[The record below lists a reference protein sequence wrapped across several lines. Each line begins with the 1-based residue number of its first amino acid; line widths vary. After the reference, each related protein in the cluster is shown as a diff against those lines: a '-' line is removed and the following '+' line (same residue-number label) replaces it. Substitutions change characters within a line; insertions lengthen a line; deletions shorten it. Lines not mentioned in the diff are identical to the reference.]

1 MGRKRP
7 CAGLA
12 TGLIS
17 APTNGFK
24 PIAAAALMPRK
35 GGGAP
40 LCKNSRMIQR
50 ARDFYREHARD
61 FIAQYWLVLLAC
73 AIALALA
80 FKYVNPAPPNTIH
93 ISTGTNE
100 GTFTLYAERYKK
112 VLARDGVTLVLRPSA
127 GSAQNLARLLD
138 DGAGIEAGFIQGG
151 MVSDGNGPQI
161 ADKLLSLGS
170 MYYEPLWVFVRL
182 APEGAVAGAQP
193 AANRGKAAARGVA
206 KSAAATSPS
215 KSAAAP
221 PATPTGPAAAPTKLS
236 ELKGLRIAAGVPGGG
251 TSTLALRLLTPSGV
265 SDSNS
270 TLLPLS
276 GASAAA
282 ALLEGRADAA
292 LFLTTLDTPH
302 IQQLLA
308 TPGFA
313 LMHLDQ
319 ADAMIRNFPFL
330 HRLTL
335 PQGSFDLER
344 NIPLQDVALLAPTVK
359 IAVRADLHP
368 ALVTLLLKAATEVHG
383 AASLLQKERE
393 FPLGSDT
400 EIALSP
406 DAQRYY
412 KSGPPFLQKY
422 LPFWA
427 ATWVDRMFFI
437 LLPILAI
444 LIPVT
449 RIAPAVY
456 AWRIRAKVY
465 HWYGELKF
473 LEGQLRNNP
482 ATARLP
488 GYLERLDWI
497 EDQVNRIRLPLA
509 FSNHVYFLREH
520 IELVRNAIVRAA
532 PKAA

>member
-1 MGRKRP
+1 
-7 CAGLA
+7 
-12 TGLIS
+12 
-17 APTNGFK
+17 
-24 PIAAAALMPRK
+24 
-35 GGGAP
+35 
-40 LCKNSRMIQR
+40 MIQR

-61 FIAQYWLVLLAC
+61 FIAQYWMALLAC
-73 AIALALA
+73 AIALALG

-93 ISTGTNE
+93 ISTGADE
-100 GTFTLYAERYKK
+100 GAFTLYAERYKK
-112 VLARDGVTLVLRPSA
+112 VLARDGVTLVLRPSSGA
-127 GSAQNLARLLD
+127 AQNLVRLLD
-138 DGAGIEAGFIQGG
+138 DSAGVHAGFLQGG
-151 MVSDGNGPQI
+151 MVSDGNGPEI
-161 ADKLLSLGS
+161 ADKLVSLGS
-170 MYYEPLWVFVRL
+170 MYYEPLWVFVRVAPL
-182 APEGAVAGAQP
+182 ADSAGAGAGATARP
-193 AANRGKAAARGVA
+193 AAKIGKVTARPAARPGTA
-206 KSAAATSPS
+206 RIAGG
-215 KSAAAP
+215 AAAP
-221 PATPTGPAAAPTKLS
+221 AAALTKLTD
-236 ELKGLRIAAGVPGGG
+236 LKGLRIAAGVTGGG
-251 TSTLALRLLTPSGV
+251 TSTLALRLLTPSGI

-276 GASAAA
+276 GATAAA

-292 LFLTTLDTPH
+292 MFLTTLDTPH

-308 TPGFA
+308 TPGIA
-313 LMHLDQ
+313 LMNLDQ

-335 PQGSFDLER
+335 PHGSFDLER
-344 NIPLQDVALLAPTVK
+344 NIPAEDVALLAPTVK

-368 ALVTLLLKAATEVHG
+368 ALITLMLKAAAEVHG
-383 AASLLQKERE
+383 NASLLQKERE

-400 EIALSP
+400 EIPLSP
-406 DAQRYY
+406 DAARYY

-437 LLPILAI
+437 LLPIFAI

-449 RIAPAVY
+449 RIAPAMY
-456 AWRIRAKVY
+456 SWRIRAKVY

-482 ATARLP
+482 AEAKLP

-532 PKAA
+532 PKSA

>member
-1 MGRKRP
+1 
-7 CAGLA
+7 
-12 TGLIS
+12 
-17 APTNGFK
+17 
-24 PIAAAALMPRK
+24 
-35 GGGAP
+35 
-40 LCKNSRMIQR
+40 MIQR

-61 FIAQYWLVLLAC
+61 FIAQYWMVLLAC
-73 AIALALA
+73 AIALALG

-93 ISTGTNE
+93 ISTGADE
-100 GTFTLYAERYKK
+100 GAFTLYAERYKK
-112 VLARDGVTLVLRPSA
+112 VLAHDGVTLVLRPSSGA
-127 GSAQNLARLLD
+127 AQNLARLLD
-138 DGAGIEAGFIQGG
+138 DSSGIHAGFLQGG
-151 MVSDGNGPQI
+151 MVSDGNSPEI
-161 ADKLLSLGS
+161 ADKLVSLGS
-170 MYYEPLWVFVRL
+170 MYYEPLWVFVRVADPL
-182 APEGAVAGAQP
+182 SVASARAGSGSGSNSSANAAGGLHHNRTRAHAPGTVRGGHAP
-193 AANRGKAAARGVA
+193 AA
-206 KSAAATSPS
+206 TL
-215 KSAAAP
+215 
-221 PATPTGPAAAPTKLS
+221 PTKLT
-236 ELKGLRIAAGVPGGG
+236 ELKGRRIAAGVTGGG

-265 SDSNS
+265 SDTNS

-276 GASAAA
+276 GANAAA

-308 TPGFA
+308 TPGIA
-313 LMHLDQ
+313 LMNLDQ

-335 PQGSFDLER
+335 PHGSFDLER
-344 NIPLQDVALLAPTVK
+344 NIPAEDVQLLAPTVK
-359 IAVRADLHP
+359 LAARADLHP
-368 ALVTLLLKAATEVHG
+368 ALVTLLLRATAEVHG
-383 AASLLQKERE
+383 NASLLQKERE

-406 DAQRYY
+406 DAARYY

-456 AWRIRAKVY
+456 SWRIRAKVY

-482 ATARLP
+482 AEAKLP

-532 PKAA
+532 PKVT